1 MFLKRVSGNES
12 ARAIETAPRS
22 PANAMTLVHECGMV
36 SIAFGLLVSLL
47 VLAVTLL
54 FESRDFPGVF
64 MFAFLAFPGAAVC
77 PAAILLYSWTR
88 YRRAIVKLDQY
99 IGKLDNGESVPSLKE
114 LFS

>member
-1 MFLKRVSGNES
+1 
-12 ARAIETAPRS
+12 
-22 PANAMTLVHECGMV
+22 
-36 SIAFGLLVSLL
+36 
-47 VLAVTLL
+47 
-54 FESRDFPGVF
+54 